1 VIHEYN
7 KKVVKMKGGP
17 WYLVLEKN
25 KEKIFMMASGV
36 EEMIIIIFVSLRK
49 YKKYILLRNFIIFG
63 ILFSGQKMIWS
74 KNLNM

>member
-1 VIHEYN
+1 
-7 KKVVKMKGGP
+7 MKGGP

>member
-1 VIHEYN
+1 
-7 KKVVKMKGGP
+7 
-17 WYLVLEKN
+17 
-25 KEKIFMMASGV
+25 MASGV

-74 KNLNM
+74 KNLNSVQESVTLM